1 MAISDTERGIVAS
14 MWLLTIQQAAIEIGL
29 NPEAGYL
36 RQLARLGKIPVFK
49 LPEGRDLLIWRK
61 DFKKWASKRDY
72 DLKEI
77 A

>member
-1 MAISDTERGIVAS
+1 MAISETERGIVAS
-14 MWLLTIQQAAIEIGL
+14 KRLLTIQQAAIEIGL

-61 DFKKWASKRDY
+61 DFKKWASKREY